1 MATTT
6 EPIPAEILDDLR
18 DGVKHANAMRA
29 EGERLRTMADGALGE
44 VQRRASRALSLAVG
58 DEIDVAAGT
67 VTRAAAEAQEAAP

>member
-29 EGERLRTMADGALGE
+29 EGERLRTVADGALEE
-44 VQRRASRALSLAVG
+44 VQRRVSKALSLAPS

-67 VTRAAAEAQEAAP
+67 VTRATAEAQEVVL